1 MQALATTQHIVA
13 APVKNKPS
21 QQQAIDQLHQQCQ
34 QSVSLIMLHGAEG
47 SGKTTVA
54 ELFLEQASDY
64 AEVAFISA
72 NERSTN
78 DRLRAQI
85 LNQLFGTISI
95 SDESLSRQI
104 QRQRPLNHAII
115 VIDNGEYLSESFLA
129 ECISTVSQLS
139 AIGQRTSI
147 IVAGSS
153 RWAQQQRPA
162 PHLRVQ
168 GPAMVE
174 VQPFSHE
181 EQIRFVQALL
191 PEKQRSFW
199 NLERIQQF
207 LNSINGYPG
216 EIQQRL
222 QLTLTTQAARYR
234 DSSPTEQEQ
243 GEQANTSES
252 DTEKTPSK
260 MKLWP
265 LILIAALISTAV
277 AGYLNKDQL
286 LPLWEQFNGSAASPA
301 QEEPSPEATDA
312 ASAQA
317 SEGESEP
324 ATAQAEEP
332 QTTELPTFE
341 PINERSLELVPEEL
355 ASSYRASL
363 GTLNN
368 KAAAEIT
375 EGDIS
380 VGFIKEQ
387 QPKEAEPVG
396 TVVAESNE
404 NTEAAATTTEA
415 SQPAQAEPATTQ
427 TAQTQEL
434 PFNTEWALSQPTDSY
449 TLQISIISDTQLLSD
464 FRQDYGLTDN
474 TQVYQRDDN
483 RYVIIFGSYNSIE
496 QARNAASELPQ
507 AVQQME
513 PWAKSF
519 ASVHADIQGR

>member
-139 AIGQRTSI
+139 AIGQRASI

-243 GEQANTSES
+243 SAPASASES

-265 LILIAALISTAV
+265 LILIAALISTAA

-286 LPLWEQFNGSAASPA
+286 LPLWEQFNSSAASPA
-301 QEEPSPEATDA
+301 QEKASPEATDA

-317 SEGESEP
+317 SEGEGEP
-324 ATAQAEEP
+324 APAQAEEP

-387 QPKEAEPVG
+387 QPKEAAPVG
-396 TVVAESNE
+396 TVVAESGESNE
-404 NTEAAATTTEA
+404 ALAETEA

-474 TQVYQRDDN
+474 TQVYQRADN
-483 RYVIIFGSYNSIE
+483 RYVIIFGSYNSID

>member
-199 NLERIQQF
+199 NLERVQQF

-234 DSSPTEQEQ
+234 DSSTTEQEQ
-243 GEQANTSES
+243 SASASASES
-252 DTEKTPSK
+252 DTEKAPSK

-286 LPLWEQFNGSAASPA
+286 LPLWEQFNSSAASTT
-301 QEEPSPEATDA
+301 QEEALPETTDA
-312 ASAQA
+312 ASVQA
-317 SEGESEP
+317 TEGESEP
-324 ATAQAEEP
+324 AQAEEP

-396 TVVAESNE
+396 TVVAESGESNE
-404 NTEAAATTTEA
+404 APAETAAN
-415 SQPAQAEPATTQ
+415 QPAQAEPATTQ

-464 FRQDYGLTDN
+464 FRQDYGLIDN

-496 QARNAASELPQ
+496 QARNAAGKLPQ

>member
-234 DSSPTEQEQ
+234 DSSTTEQEQ
-243 GEQANTSES
+243 SASASASES

-286 LPLWEQFNGSAASPA
+286 LPLWEQFNSSAASTT
-301 QEEPSPEATDA
+301 QEEALPDTTDA

-317 SEGESEP
+317 SEGEGEP
-324 ATAQAEEP
+324 APAQAEEP

-387 QPKEAEPVG
+387 QPKEAAPVG
-396 TVVAESNE
+396 TVVAESGESNE
-404 NTEAAATTTEA
+404 ALAETET
-415 SQPAQAEPATTQ
+415 SQPAQAKPAATQ

-496 QARNAASELPQ
+496 QARNAAGKLPQ

>member
-234 DSSPTEQEQ
+234 DSSTTEQEQ
-243 GEQANTSES
+243 SASASASES

-286 LPLWEQFNGSAASPA
+286 LPLWEQFNSSAASTT
-301 QEEPSPEATDA
+301 QEEALPDTTDA

-317 SEGESEP
+317 SEGEGEP
-324 ATAQAEEP
+324 APAQAEEP

-387 QPKEAEPVG
+387 QPKEAAPVG
-396 TVVAESNE
+396 TVVAESGESNE
-404 NTEAAATTTEA
+404 ALAETET
-415 SQPAQAEPATTQ
+415 SQPAQAKPAATQ

-496 QARNAASELPQ
+496 QARNAAGKLPQ

-519 ASVHADIQGR
+519 ASVQSDINSQ

>member
-243 GEQANTSES
+243 SAPASASES

-265 LILIAALISTAV
+265 LILIAALISTAA

-286 LPLWEQFNGSAASPA
+286 LPLWEQFNSSAQA
-301 QEEPSPEATDA
+301 EPSPETTDA
-312 ASAQA
+312 ASVQA
-317 SEGESEP
+317 TEGESEP
-324 ATAQAEEP
+324 AQAEEP

-396 TVVAESNE
+396 TVVAESGESNE
-404 NTEAAATTTEA
+404 APAETEA
-415 SQPAQAEPATTQ
+415 SQPAQAEPATSQ

-474 TQVYQRDDN
+474 TQVYQRADN
-483 RYVIIFGSYNSIE
+483 RYVIIFGSHNSIE

-519 ASVHADIQGR
+519 ASVHADIQRR

>member
-222 QLTLTTQAARYR
+222 QLALATQAARYR
-234 DSSPTEQEQ
+234 DTSPAEQEQ
-243 GEQANTSES
+243 SAPASAAESNTQ
-252 DTEKTPSK
+252 KTQSK

-265 LILIAALISTAV
+265 LILVAALISTAV

-286 LPLWEQFNGSAASPA
+286 LPLWEQFNSSAANTT
-301 QEEPSPEATDA
+301 QEEASPKTTDA

-317 SEGESEP
+317 SESQSEP
-324 ATAQAEEP
+324 AQVQAEEP

-387 QPKEAEPVG
+387 QPKEAAP
-396 TVVAESNE
+396 AE
-404 NTEAAATTTEA
+404 TEA
-415 SQPAQAEPATTQ
+415 SQAAQAEPAATQ
-427 TAQTQEL
+427 TAQTQEV
-434 PFNTEWALSQPTDSY
+434 PFNTEWALSQPADSY

>member
-286 LPLWEQFNGSAASPA
+286 LPLWEQFNSSAQA
-301 QEEPSPEATDA
+301 EPSPETTDA
-312 ASAQA
+312 ASVQA
-317 SEGESEP
+317 TEGESEP
-324 ATAQAEEP
+324 AQAEEP

-387 QPKEAEPVG
+387 QPKEAAP
-396 TVVAESNE
+396 AE
-404 NTEAAATTTEA
+404 TEA
-415 SQPAQAEPATTQ
+415 SQPAQAEPAATQ

-474 TQVYQRDDN
+474 TQVYQRADN
-483 RYVIIFGSYNSIE
+483 RYVIIFGSYNSID
-496 QARNAASELPQ
+496 QARNAAGELPQ

>member
-286 LPLWEQFNGSAASPA
+286 LPLWEQFNSSAASPA
-301 QEEPSPEATDA
+301 QAEPSPETTDA

-317 SEGESEP
+317 SEGEGEP
-324 ATAQAEEP
+324 APAQAEEP

-387 QPKEAEPVG
+387 QPKEAAP
-396 TVVAESNE
+396 AE
-404 NTEAAATTTEA
+404 TEA
-415 SQPAQAEPATTQ
+415 SQPAQAEPAATQ

-474 TQVYQRDDN
+474 TQVYQRADN
-483 RYVIIFGSYNSIE
+483 RYVIIFGSYNSID
-496 QARNAASELPQ
+496 QARNAAGELPQ